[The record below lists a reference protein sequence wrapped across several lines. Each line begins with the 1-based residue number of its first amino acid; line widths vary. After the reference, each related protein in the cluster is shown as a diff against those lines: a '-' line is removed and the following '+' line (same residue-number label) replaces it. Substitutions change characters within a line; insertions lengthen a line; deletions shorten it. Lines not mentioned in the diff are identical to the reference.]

1 LRTAW
6 VPRFRDRRMRKTSSP
21 GDALDLETGVDP
33 GQGLEI
39 GVEKEEDPEVERGRD
54 PGIEV
59 ERERNLEIGVEKE
72 RDLEKEDLVLVVIED
87 QDLKRDREK
96 EDLKRE
102 TRNRMETVSLGESLL
117 RVLLRKSQKIRKKRM
132 ETMKKKLR
140 LTENVLQMR

>member
-1 LRTAW
+1 LLTAW

-21 GDALDLETGVDP
+21 GDALGLETGVDL
-33 GQGLEI
+33 GLGLEI

-54 PGIEV
+54 PEIEV

-72 RDLEKEDLVLVVIED
+72 RGLEKEDLALVVTED

-102 TRNRMETVSLGESLL
+102 IRNRMETASRRESLL
-117 RVLLRKSQKIRKKRM
+117 RVLWRKNLKLRKKKM
-132 ETMKKKLR
+132 ETMMKKLR
-140 LTENVLQMR
+140 LTENILLMR